1 MCGLQTSSAIT
12 GQGRGDLRV
21 ERRGLLG
28 LDEKAEFPTLP
39 WPSHWLQNAGR
50 SSWRVSGMEEGEDLF
65 QRPGA
70 LVRFSASHY
79 TLQEDPETGDG
90 CPPHLRPESG
100 VKQAESH

>member
-65 QRPGA
+65 QNQE
-70 LVRFSASHY
+70 LWCASQLP
-79 TLQEDPETGDG
+79 TILSKKIQKQVMAA
-90 CPPHLRPESG
+90 HLT
-100 VKQAESH
+100 